1 MAMKIALFTAAFSSY
16 PIERAFEAAAK
27 YGYDGIEIGGFRP
40 HAYAPDLARG
50 GAAKIRELSSRYNL
64 PIVSDAPEN
73 TGSPYSLV
81 FADKQMNQES
91 LEYFKLTLDMA
102 KEIGSEYCM
111 FACNHPG
118 FGRYK
123 EDVKKLFIE
132 NMRVLAEHA
141 EKIGQTIILEPV
153 TPYEGTIITT
163 SDDVRWALDEV
174 NSPRFK
180 CMLDLACPLTCGE
193 PVSAYFEKMGDDI
206 RKNLNGI
213 ADAQWF
219 MTISGNSF
227 AAKSM
232 SSSYESLKD
241 TFDDIR
247 DGKLQEDNEAVIRQL
262 ENAQDQVAMA
272 GESLYIAL
280 TEMELNGQ
288 GLSRSITALD
298 RTIKEL
304 NLRYD
309 LGQISAL
316 TLEQTKAGRTS
327 ALSGQE
333 TLTMNICTYKTQLEQ
348 MIGAELTGKI
358 KLQGLPQVTG
368 QQLAAMDLDKDL
380 AAAKEAS
387 YTLFAAQRTLDD
399 ARDDF
404 KDTAEANMYSTGKYQ
419 YVAAQHQWQAA
430 QYTYNAAVQS
440 FETSFR
446 TLYLQVKDY
455 QQVLQ
460 AAKTALAMEQD
471 NFAAAQKKHDLGN
484 LSDNALADAK
494 DKVSEAQDKVDGA
507 AIDLFSA
514 YNNYRWAVD
523 HGILN

>member
-1 MAMKIALFTAAFSSY
+1 MKDRRTIAAIL
-16 PIERAFEAAAK
+16 AAALTLTMC
-27 YGYDGIEIGGFRP
+27 GVS
-40 HAYAPDLARG
+40 AV
-50 GAAKIRELSSRYNL
+50 AAEEADSSAASDSS
-64 PIVSDAPEN
+64 VAVQADQSDASATVGGTPEDSSAAD
-73 TGSPYSLV
+73 TSAADSSQADASGEDQTAQDADTEEHPEPEIITPDAVGTVS
-81 FADKQMNQES
+81 FANVSRRLRENNLSVLS
-91 LEYFKLTLDMA
+91 LE
-102 KEIGSEYCM
+102 
-111 FACNHPG
+111 
-118 FGRYK
+118 
-123 EDVKKLFIE
+123 E
-132 NMRVLAEHA
+132 NINAIKA
-141 EKIGQTIILEPV
+141 ID
-153 TPYEGTIITT
+153 Y
-163 SDDVRWALDEV
+163 D
-174 NSPRFK
+174 
-180 CMLDLACPLTCGE
+180 
-193 PVSAYFEKMGDDI
+193 KMTDDI
-206 RKNLNGI
+206 RKSLNGI

-219 MTISGNSF
+219 LTISGNSF

-288 GLSRSITALD
+288 TLSRSITALD

-333 TLTMNICTYKTQLEQ
+333 TLTMNIGTYKTQLEQ

-358 KLQGLPQVTG
+358 KLQGLPQVTA

-404 KDTAEANMYSTGKYQ
+404 KDTAEDYMYNTGKYQ
-419 YVAAQHQWQAA
+419 YVTAQHQWQAA

-460 AAKTALAMEQD
+460 ASKTALATEKD

>member
-1 MAMKIALFTAAFSSY
+1 MKDRRTIAAIL
-16 PIERAFEAAAK
+16 AAALTLTMC
-27 YGYDGIEIGGFRP
+27 GVS
-40 HAYAPDLARG
+40 AV
-50 GAAKIRELSSRYNL
+50 AAEEADSSAASDSS
-64 PIVSDAPEN
+64 VAVQADQSDASATVGGTPEDSSAAD
-73 TGSPYSLV
+73 TSAADSSQADASGEDQTAQDADTEEHPEPEIITPDAVGTVS
-81 FADKQMNQES
+81 FANVSRRLRENNLSVLS
-91 LEYFKLTLDMA
+91 LE
-102 KEIGSEYCM
+102 
-111 FACNHPG
+111 
-118 FGRYK
+118 
-123 EDVKKLFIE
+123 E
-132 NMRVLAEHA
+132 NINAIKA
-141 EKIGQTIILEPV
+141 ID
-153 TPYEGTIITT
+153 Y
-163 SDDVRWALDEV
+163 
-174 NSPRFK
+174 
-180 CMLDLACPLTCGE
+180 
-193 PVSAYFEKMGDDI
+193 EKMGDDI
-206 RKNLNGI
+206 RKSLNNI

-219 MTISGNSF
+219 LTISGNSF

-288 GLSRSITALD
+288 TLSRSITALD

-333 TLTMNICTYKTQLEQ
+333 TLTMNIGTYKTQLEQ

-358 KLQGLPQVTG
+358 KLQGLPQVTA

-404 KDTAEANMYSTGKYQ
+404 KDTAEDYMYNTGKYQ
-419 YVAAQHQWQAA
+419 YVTAQHQWQAA

-460 AAKTALAMEQD
+460 AAKTALATEKD

>member
-1 MAMKIALFTAAFSSY
+1 
-16 PIERAFEAAAK
+16 
-27 YGYDGIEIGGFRP
+27 
-40 HAYAPDLARG
+40 
-50 GAAKIRELSSRYNL
+50 
-64 PIVSDAPEN
+64 
-73 TGSPYSLV
+73 
-81 FADKQMNQES
+81 
-91 LEYFKLTLDMA
+91 
-102 KEIGSEYCM
+102 
-111 FACNHPG
+111 
-118 FGRYK
+118 
-123 EDVKKLFIE
+123 
-132 NMRVLAEHA
+132 MR
-141 EKIGQTIILEPV
+141 
-153 TPYEGTIITT
+153 
-163 SDDVRWALDEV
+163 
-174 NSPRFK
+174 
-180 CMLDLACPLTCGE
+180 
-193 PVSAYFEKMGDDI
+193 
-206 RKNLNGI
+206 
-213 ADAQWF
+213 
-219 MTISGNSF
+219 IS
-227 AAKSM
+227 
-232 SSSYESLKD
+232 
-241 TFDDIR
+241 
-247 DGKLQEDNEAVIRQL
+247 
-262 ENAQDQVAMA
+262 
-272 GESLYIAL
+272 
-280 TEMELNGQ
+280 
-288 GLSRSITALD
+288 
-298 RTIKEL
+298 
-304 NLRYD
+304 
-309 LGQISAL
+309 
-316 TLEQTKAGRTS
+316 
-327 ALSGQE
+327 
-333 TLTMNICTYKTQLEQ
+333 KTQLEQ

-404 KDTAEANMYSTGKYQ
+404 KDTAEANMYNTGKYQ

>member
-1 MAMKIALFTAAFSSY
+1 MMKDRRTIAAIL
-16 PIERAFEAAAK
+16 AAALTLTMC
-27 YGYDGIEIGGFRP
+27 GVSAVADGE
-40 HAYAPDLARG
+40 ADSSAAPDSS
-50 GAAKIRELSSRYNL
+50 AA
-64 PIVSDAPEN
+64 VQADQSDASATVGGTPEDSSAAD
-73 TGSPYSLV
+73 TSAADSSQADASGEDQTAQDADTEEHPEPEIITPDAVGTVS
-81 FADKQMNQES
+81 FANVSRRLRENNLSVLS
-91 LEYFKLTLDMA
+91 LE
-102 KEIGSEYCM
+102 
-111 FACNHPG
+111 
-118 FGRYK
+118 
-123 EDVKKLFIE
+123 E
-132 NMRVLAEHA
+132 NINAIKA
-141 EKIGQTIILEPV
+141 ID
-153 TPYEGTIITT
+153 Y
-163 SDDVRWALDEV
+163 D
-174 NSPRFK
+174 
-180 CMLDLACPLTCGE
+180 
-193 PVSAYFEKMGDDI
+193 KMTDDI
-206 RKNLNGI
+206 RKSLNGI

-219 MTISGNSF
+219 LTISGNSF

-288 GLSRSITALD
+288 TLSRSITALD

-333 TLTMNICTYKTQLEQ
+333 TLTMNIGTYKTQLEQ

-358 KLQGLPQVTG
+358 KLQGLPQVTA

-460 AAKTALAMEQD
+460 ASKTALAMEQD

>member
-1 MAMKIALFTAAFSSY
+1 MMKDRRTIAAILAAALTLTMCGVSAVAAGEAGSSAAPDSSVSAQADQADSSAAVGGTPEDASSGDTAADSSQTGKAG
-16 PIERAFEAAAK
+16 EDQAAQ
-27 YGYDGIEIGGFRP
+27 DTQDTQTEEHPEPEII
-40 HAYAPDLARG
+40 APDAVGTVSFVNVSRRL
-50 GAAKIRELSSRYNL
+50 RENNLSVL
-64 PIVSDAPEN
+64 
-73 TGSPYSLV
+73 
-81 FADKQMNQES
+81 S
-91 LEYFKLTLDMA
+91 LE
-102 KEIGSEYCM
+102 
-111 FACNHPG
+111 
-118 FGRYK
+118 
-123 EDVKKLFIE
+123 E
-132 NMRVLAEHA
+132 NINAIKA
-141 EKIGQTIILEPV
+141 ID
-153 TPYEGTIITT
+153 Y
-163 SDDVRWALDEV
+163 
-174 NSPRFK
+174 
-180 CMLDLACPLTCGE
+180 
-193 PVSAYFEKMGDDI
+193 EKMGDDI
-206 RKNLNGI
+206 RKSLNNI

-232 SSSYESLKD
+232 SSSYDSLKD
-241 TFDDIR
+241 SFDDIR

-288 GLSRSITALD
+288 TLSRSITALD

-333 TLTMNICTYKTQLEQ
+333 TLTMNIGTYKTQLEQ

-358 KLQGLPQVTG
+358 KLQGLPQVTA

-404 KDTAEANMYSTGKYQ
+404 KDTAEDYMYNTGKYQ
-419 YVAAQHQWQAA
+419 YVTAQHQWQAA

-460 AAKTALAMEQD
+460 AAKTALATEQD

>member
-1 MAMKIALFTAAFSSY
+1 MKDRRTIAAIL
-16 PIERAFEAAAK
+16 AAALTLTMC
-27 YGYDGIEIGGFRP
+27 GVSAVAAEEADSS
-40 HAYAPDLARG
+40 AAPD
-50 GAAKIRELSSRYNL
+50 SS
-64 PIVSDAPEN
+64 VAVQADQSDASATVGGTPEDSSAAD
-73 TGSPYSLV
+73 TSAADSSQADASGEDQTAQDADTEEHPEPEIITPDAVGTVS
-81 FADKQMNQES
+81 FANVSRRLRENNLSVLS
-91 LEYFKLTLDMA
+91 LE
-102 KEIGSEYCM
+102 
-111 FACNHPG
+111 
-118 FGRYK
+118 
-123 EDVKKLFIE
+123 E
-132 NMRVLAEHA
+132 NINAIKA
-141 EKIGQTIILEPV
+141 ID
-153 TPYEGTIITT
+153 Y
-163 SDDVRWALDEV
+163 D
-174 NSPRFK
+174 
-180 CMLDLACPLTCGE
+180 
-193 PVSAYFEKMGDDI
+193 KMTDDI
-206 RKNLNGI
+206 RKRLNNI

-232 SSSYESLKD
+232 SSSYDSLKD
-241 TFDDIR
+241 SFDDIR

-288 GLSRSITALD
+288 TLSRSITALD
-298 RTIKEL
+298 RTIKVL

-333 TLTMNICTYKTQLEQ
+333 TLTMNIGTYKTQLEQ

-358 KLQGLPQVTG
+358 KLQGLPQVTA

-404 KDTAEANMYSTGKYQ
+404 KDTAEDYMYNTGKYQ
-419 YVAAQHQWQAA
+419 YVTAQHQWQAA

-460 AAKTALAMEQD
+460 AAKTALATEKD

>member
-1 MAMKIALFTAAFSSY
+1 MMKDRRTIAAIL
-16 PIERAFEAAAK
+16 AAALTLTMC
-27 YGYDGIEIGGFRP
+27 GVS
-40 HAYAPDLARG
+40 AV
-50 GAAKIRELSSRYNL
+50 AAEEADSSAASDSS
-64 PIVSDAPEN
+64 VAVQADQSDASATVGGTPEDSSAAD
-73 TGSPYSLV
+73 TSAADSSQADASGEDQTAQDADTEEHPEPEIITPDAVGTVS
-81 FADKQMNQES
+81 FANVSRRLRENNLSVLS
-91 LEYFKLTLDMA
+91 LE
-102 KEIGSEYCM
+102 
-111 FACNHPG
+111 
-118 FGRYK
+118 
-123 EDVKKLFIE
+123 E
-132 NMRVLAEHA
+132 NINAIKA
-141 EKIGQTIILEPV
+141 ID
-153 TPYEGTIITT
+153 Y
-163 SDDVRWALDEV
+163 D
-174 NSPRFK
+174 
-180 CMLDLACPLTCGE
+180 
-193 PVSAYFEKMGDDI
+193 KMTDDI
-206 RKNLNGI
+206 RKSLNGI

-219 MTISGNSF
+219 LTISGNSF

-232 SSSYESLKD
+232 SSSYDSLKD

-288 GLSRSITALD
+288 TLSRSITALD

-333 TLTMNICTYKTQLEQ
+333 TLTMNIGTYKTQLEQ

-358 KLQGLPQVTG
+358 KLQGLPQVTA

-404 KDTAEANMYSTGKYQ
+404 KDTAEDYMYNTGKYQ
-419 YVAAQHQWQAA
+419 YVTAQHQWQAA

-460 AAKTALAMEQD
+460 ASKTALATEKD

>member
-1 MAMKIALFTAAFSSY
+1 MMKDRRTIAAIL
-16 PIERAFEAAAK
+16 AAALTLTMC
-27 YGYDGIEIGGFRP
+27 GVSAVAAEEADSS
-40 HAYAPDLARG
+40 AAPD
-50 GAAKIRELSSRYNL
+50 SS
-64 PIVSDAPEN
+64 VAVQADQSDASATVGGTPEDSSAAD
-73 TGSPYSLV
+73 TSAADSSQADASGEDQTAQDADTEEHPEPEIITPDAVGTVS
-81 FADKQMNQES
+81 FANVSRRLRENNLSVLS
-91 LEYFKLTLDMA
+91 LE
-102 KEIGSEYCM
+102 
-111 FACNHPG
+111 
-118 FGRYK
+118 
-123 EDVKKLFIE
+123 E
-132 NMRVLAEHA
+132 NINAIKA
-141 EKIGQTIILEPV
+141 ID
-153 TPYEGTIITT
+153 Y
-163 SDDVRWALDEV
+163 D
-174 NSPRFK
+174 
-180 CMLDLACPLTCGE
+180 
-193 PVSAYFEKMGDDI
+193 KMTDDI
-206 RKNLNGI
+206 RKSLNGI

-219 MTISGNSF
+219 LTISGNSF

-288 GLSRSITALD
+288 TLSRSITALD

-333 TLTMNICTYKTQLEQ
+333 TLTMNIGTYKTQLEQ

-404 KDTAEANMYSTGKYQ
+404 KDTAEDYMYNTGKYQ
-419 YVAAQHQWQAA
+419 YVTAQHQWQAA

-460 AAKTALAMEQD
+460 ASKTALATEKD

>member
-1 MAMKIALFTAAFSSY
+1 MKDRRTIAAIL
-16 PIERAFEAAAK
+16 AAALTLTMC
-27 YGYDGIEIGGFRP
+27 GVSAVAAEEADSS
-40 HAYAPDLARG
+40 AAPD
-50 GAAKIRELSSRYNL
+50 SS
-64 PIVSDAPEN
+64 VAVQADQSDASAAVGGTPEDSSAAD
-73 TGSPYSLV
+73 TSAADSSQADASGEDQTAQDADTEEHPEPEIITPDAVGTVS
-81 FADKQMNQES
+81 FANVSRRLRENNLSVLS
-91 LEYFKLTLDMA
+91 LE
-102 KEIGSEYCM
+102 
-111 FACNHPG
+111 
-118 FGRYK
+118 
-123 EDVKKLFIE
+123 E
-132 NMRVLAEHA
+132 NINAIKA
-141 EKIGQTIILEPV
+141 ID
-153 TPYEGTIITT
+153 Y
-163 SDDVRWALDEV
+163 D
-174 NSPRFK
+174 
-180 CMLDLACPLTCGE
+180 
-193 PVSAYFEKMGDDI
+193 KMTDDI
-206 RKNLNGI
+206 RKSLNGI

-219 MTISGNSF
+219 LTISGNSF

-288 GLSRSITALD
+288 TLSRSITALD

-333 TLTMNICTYKTQLEQ
+333 TLTMNIGTYKTQLEQ

-358 KLQGLPQVTG
+358 KLQGLPQVTA

-404 KDTAEANMYSTGKYQ
+404 KDTAEDYMYNTGKYQ
-419 YVAAQHQWQAA
+419 YVTAQHQWQAA

-460 AAKTALAMEQD
+460 ASKTALATEQD

>member
-1 MAMKIALFTAAFSSY
+1 MMKDRRTIAAILAAALTLTMCGVSAVAAEEADSSAAPDSSVAVQADQSDASAAAGGTPEDASSGDTAADSSQTGKAG
-16 PIERAFEAAAK
+16 EDQAAQ
-27 YGYDGIEIGGFRP
+27 DTQDSQTEEHPEPELIP
-40 HAYAPDLARG
+40 PDAVGTVSFANVSRRL
-50 GAAKIRELSSRYNL
+50 RENNLSVL
-64 PIVSDAPEN
+64 
-73 TGSPYSLV
+73 
-81 FADKQMNQES
+81 S
-91 LEYFKLTLDMA
+91 LE
-102 KEIGSEYCM
+102 
-111 FACNHPG
+111 
-118 FGRYK
+118 
-123 EDVKKLFIE
+123 E
-132 NMRVLAEHA
+132 NINAIKA
-141 EKIGQTIILEPV
+141 ID
-153 TPYEGTIITT
+153 Y
-163 SDDVRWALDEV
+163 
-174 NSPRFK
+174 
-180 CMLDLACPLTCGE
+180 
-193 PVSAYFEKMGDDI
+193 EKMGDDI
-206 RKNLNGI
+206 RKRLNGI
-213 ADAQWF
+213 ADYQWYLIMKDQSIAAQ
-219 MTISGNSF
+219 SL
-227 AAKSM
+227 
-232 SSSYESLKD
+232 SSSYNSLKD

-288 GLSRSITALD
+288 TLSRSITALD

-358 KLQGLPQVTG
+358 KLQGLPQVTA

-460 AAKTALAMEQD
+460 AAKTALATEQD

-494 DKVSEAQDKVDGA
+494 DKVSDAQDKVDGA

>member
-1 MAMKIALFTAAFSSY
+1 MMKDRRTIAAIL
-16 PIERAFEAAAK
+16 AAALTLTMC
-27 YGYDGIEIGGFRP
+27 GVSAVAAEEADSS
-40 HAYAPDLARG
+40 AAPD
-50 GAAKIRELSSRYNL
+50 SS
-64 PIVSDAPEN
+64 VAVQADQSDASATVGGTPEDSSAAD
-73 TGSPYSLV
+73 TSAADSSQADASGEDQTAQDADTEEHPEPEIITPDAVGTVS
-81 FADKQMNQES
+81 FANVSRRLRENNLSVLS
-91 LEYFKLTLDMA
+91 LE
-102 KEIGSEYCM
+102 
-111 FACNHPG
+111 
-118 FGRYK
+118 
-123 EDVKKLFIE
+123 E
-132 NMRVLAEHA
+132 NINAIKA
-141 EKIGQTIILEPV
+141 ID
-153 TPYEGTIITT
+153 Y
-163 SDDVRWALDEV
+163 D
-174 NSPRFK
+174 
-180 CMLDLACPLTCGE
+180 
-193 PVSAYFEKMGDDI
+193 KMTDDI
-206 RKNLNGI
+206 RKSLNGI

-219 MTISGNSF
+219 LTISGNSF

-288 GLSRSITALD
+288 TLSRSITALD

-460 AAKTALAMEQD
+460 AAKTALATEQD

>member
-1 MAMKIALFTAAFSSY
+1 MKDRRTIAAIL
-16 PIERAFEAAAK
+16 AAALTLTMC
-27 YGYDGIEIGGFRP
+27 GVSAVAAEEADSS
-40 HAYAPDLARG
+40 AAPD
-50 GAAKIRELSSRYNL
+50 SS
-64 PIVSDAPEN
+64 VAVQADQSDASATVGGTPEDSSAAD
-73 TGSPYSLV
+73 TSAADSSQADASGEDQTAQDADTEEHPEPEIITPDAVGTVS
-81 FADKQMNQES
+81 FANVSRRLRENNLSVLS
-91 LEYFKLTLDMA
+91 LE
-102 KEIGSEYCM
+102 
-111 FACNHPG
+111 
-118 FGRYK
+118 
-123 EDVKKLFIE
+123 E
-132 NMRVLAEHA
+132 NINAIKA
-141 EKIGQTIILEPV
+141 ID
-153 TPYEGTIITT
+153 Y
-163 SDDVRWALDEV
+163 D
-174 NSPRFK
+174 
-180 CMLDLACPLTCGE
+180 
-193 PVSAYFEKMGDDI
+193 KMTDDI
-206 RKNLNGI
+206 RKSLNGI

-219 MTISGNSF
+219 LTISGNSF

-288 GLSRSITALD
+288 TLSRSITALD

-333 TLTMNICTYKTQLEQ
+333 TLTMNIGTYKTQLEQ

-358 KLQGLPQVTG
+358 KLQGLPQVTA

-404 KDTAEANMYSTGKYQ
+404 KDTAEDYMYNTGKYQ
-419 YVAAQHQWQAA
+419 YVTAQHQWQAA

-460 AAKTALAMEQD
+460 AAKTALATEKD

>member
-1 MAMKIALFTAAFSSY
+1 MMKDRRTIAAIL
-16 PIERAFEAAAK
+16 AAALTLTMC
-27 YGYDGIEIGGFRP
+27 GVSAVAAGEADSS
-40 HAYAPDLARG
+40 AAPDSSVSAQADQTDSSAAVG
-50 GAAKIRELSSRYNL
+50 GTPEDASSGDTGVADGSQTDKAGEDQAAQDSQTEEHPEPEIIAPDAVGTVSFANVSRRLRENNLSVL
-64 PIVSDAPEN
+64 
-73 TGSPYSLV
+73 
-81 FADKQMNQES
+81 S
-91 LEYFKLTLDMA
+91 LE
-102 KEIGSEYCM
+102 
-111 FACNHPG
+111 
-118 FGRYK
+118 
-123 EDVKKLFIE
+123 E
-132 NMRVLAEHA
+132 NINAIKA
-141 EKIGQTIILEPV
+141 ID
-153 TPYEGTIITT
+153 Y
-163 SDDVRWALDEV
+163 D
-174 NSPRFK
+174 
-180 CMLDLACPLTCGE
+180 
-193 PVSAYFEKMGDDI
+193 KMTDDI
-206 RKNLNGI
+206 RKSLNSI

-219 MTISGNSF
+219 LTISGNSF

-288 GLSRSITALD
+288 TLSRSITALD

-333 TLTMNICTYKTQLEQ
+333 TLTMNIGTYKTQLEQ

-358 KLQGLPQVTG
+358 KLQGLPQVTA

-404 KDTAEANMYSTGKYQ
+404 KDTAEDYMYNTGKYQ
-419 YVAAQHQWQAA
+419 YVTAQHQWQAA

-460 AAKTALAMEQD
+460 ASKTALATEKD

>member
-1 MAMKIALFTAAFSSY
+1 MKDRRTIAAIL
-16 PIERAFEAAAK
+16 AAALTLTMC
-27 YGYDGIEIGGFRP
+27 GVSAVAAEEADSS
-40 HAYAPDLARG
+40 AAPDSSVSAQADEADSSAAVG
-50 GAAKIRELSSRYNL
+50 GTPEDASSGDTASDSSQAGKAGEDQTPQDTQTEEHPEPELIPPDAVGTVSFANVSRRLRENNLSVL
-64 PIVSDAPEN
+64 
-73 TGSPYSLV
+73 
-81 FADKQMNQES
+81 S
-91 LEYFKLTLDMA
+91 LE
-102 KEIGSEYCM
+102 
-111 FACNHPG
+111 
-118 FGRYK
+118 
-123 EDVKKLFIE
+123 E
-132 NMRVLAEHA
+132 NINAIKA
-141 EKIGQTIILEPV
+141 ID
-153 TPYEGTIITT
+153 Y
-163 SDDVRWALDEV
+163 D
-174 NSPRFK
+174 
-180 CMLDLACPLTCGE
+180 
-193 PVSAYFEKMGDDI
+193 KMTDDI
-206 RKNLNGI
+206 RKSLNGI

-219 MTISGNSF
+219 LTISGNSF

-288 GLSRSITALD
+288 TLSRSITALD

-333 TLTMNICTYKTQLEQ
+333 TLTMNIGTYKTQLEQ

-358 KLQGLPQVTG
+358 KLQGLPQVTA

-404 KDTAEANMYSTGKYQ
+404 KDTAEDYMYNTGKYQ
-419 YVAAQHQWQAA
+419 YVTAQHQWQAA

-460 AAKTALAMEQD
+460 AAKTALATEQD

>member
-1 MAMKIALFTAAFSSY
+1 MKNRRTIAAIL
-16 PIERAFEAAAK
+16 AAALTLTMC
-27 YGYDGIEIGGFRP
+27 GVS
-40 HAYAPDLARG
+40 AV
-50 GAAKIRELSSRYNL
+50 AAEEADSSAASDSS
-64 PIVSDAPEN
+64 VAVQADQSDASATVGGTPEDSSAAD
-73 TGSPYSLV
+73 TSAADSSQADASGEDQTAQDADTEEHPEPEIITPDAVGTVS
-81 FADKQMNQES
+81 FANVSRRLRENNLSVLS
-91 LEYFKLTLDMA
+91 LE
-102 KEIGSEYCM
+102 
-111 FACNHPG
+111 
-118 FGRYK
+118 
-123 EDVKKLFIE
+123 E
-132 NMRVLAEHA
+132 NINAIKA
-141 EKIGQTIILEPV
+141 ID
-153 TPYEGTIITT
+153 Y
-163 SDDVRWALDEV
+163 D
-174 NSPRFK
+174 
-180 CMLDLACPLTCGE
+180 
-193 PVSAYFEKMGDDI
+193 KMTDDI
-206 RKNLNGI
+206 RKSLNGI

-219 MTISGNSF
+219 LTISGNSF

-288 GLSRSITALD
+288 TLSRSITALD

-333 TLTMNICTYKTQLEQ
+333 TLTMNIGTYKTQLEQ

-358 KLQGLPQVTG
+358 KLQGLPQVTA

-404 KDTAEANMYSTGKYQ
+404 KDTAEDYMYNTGKYQ
-419 YVAAQHQWQAA
+419 YVTAQHQWQAA

-460 AAKTALAMEQD
+460 ASKTALATEQD

>member
-1 MAMKIALFTAAFSSY
+1 MKDRRTIAAIL
-16 PIERAFEAAAK
+16 AAALTLTMC
-27 YGYDGIEIGGFRP
+27 GVSAVAAEEADSS
-40 HAYAPDLARG
+40 AAPD
-50 GAAKIRELSSRYNL
+50 SS
-64 PIVSDAPEN
+64 VAVQADQSDASATVGGTPEDSSAAD
-73 TGSPYSLV
+73 TSAADSSQADASGEDQTAQDADTEEHPEPEIITPDAVGTVS
-81 FADKQMNQES
+81 FANVSRRLRENNLSVLS
-91 LEYFKLTLDMA
+91 LE
-102 KEIGSEYCM
+102 
-111 FACNHPG
+111 
-118 FGRYK
+118 
-123 EDVKKLFIE
+123 E
-132 NMRVLAEHA
+132 NINAIKA
-141 EKIGQTIILEPV
+141 ID
-153 TPYEGTIITT
+153 Y
-163 SDDVRWALDEV
+163 D
-174 NSPRFK
+174 
-180 CMLDLACPLTCGE
+180 
-193 PVSAYFEKMGDDI
+193 KMTDDI
-206 RKNLNGI
+206 RKSLNGI

-219 MTISGNSF
+219 LTISGNSF

-288 GLSRSITALD
+288 TLSRSITALD

-333 TLTMNICTYKTQLEQ
+333 TLTMNIGTYKTQLEQ

-358 KLQGLPQVTG
+358 KLQGLPQVTA

-404 KDTAEANMYSTGKYQ
+404 KDTAEDYMYNTGKYQ
-419 YVAAQHQWQAA
+419 YVTAQHQWQAA

-460 AAKTALAMEQD
+460 ASKTALATEQD

>member
-1 MAMKIALFTAAFSSY
+1 MMKDRRTIAAIL
-16 PIERAFEAAAK
+16 AAALTLTLC
-27 YGYDGIEIGGFRP
+27 GVSAVAAEEADSS
-40 HAYAPDLARG
+40 AAPD
-50 GAAKIRELSSRYNL
+50 SS
-64 PIVSDAPEN
+64 VAVQADQSDASATVGGTPEDSSAAD
-73 TGSPYSLV
+73 TSAADSSQADASGEDQTAQDADTEEHPEPEIITPDAVGTVS
-81 FADKQMNQES
+81 FANVSRRLRENNLSVLS
-91 LEYFKLTLDMA
+91 LE
-102 KEIGSEYCM
+102 
-111 FACNHPG
+111 
-118 FGRYK
+118 
-123 EDVKKLFIE
+123 E
-132 NMRVLAEHA
+132 NINAIKA
-141 EKIGQTIILEPV
+141 ID
-153 TPYEGTIITT
+153 Y
-163 SDDVRWALDEV
+163 D
-174 NSPRFK
+174 
-180 CMLDLACPLTCGE
+180 
-193 PVSAYFEKMGDDI
+193 KMTDDI
-206 RKNLNGI
+206 RKSLNGI

-219 MTISGNSF
+219 LTISGNSF

-288 GLSRSITALD
+288 TLSRSITALD

-333 TLTMNICTYKTQLEQ
+333 TLTMNIGTYKTQLEQ

-358 KLQGLPQVTG
+358 KLQGLPQVTA

-404 KDTAEANMYSTGKYQ
+404 KDTAEDYMYNTGKYQ
-419 YVAAQHQWQAA
+419 YVTAQHQWQAA

-460 AAKTALAMEQD
+460 AAKTALATEQD

>member
-1 MAMKIALFTAAFSSY
+1 MKDRRTIAAIL
-16 PIERAFEAAAK
+16 AAALTLTMC
-27 YGYDGIEIGGFRP
+27 GVSAVAAEEADSS
-40 HAYAPDLARG
+40 AAPD
-50 GAAKIRELSSRYNL
+50 SS
-64 PIVSDAPEN
+64 VAVQADQSDASATVGGTPEDSSAAD
-73 TGSPYSLV
+73 TSAADSSQADASGEDQTAQDADTEEHPEPEIITPDAVGTVS
-81 FADKQMNQES
+81 FANVSRRLRENNLSVLS
-91 LEYFKLTLDMA
+91 LE
-102 KEIGSEYCM
+102 
-111 FACNHPG
+111 
-118 FGRYK
+118 
-123 EDVKKLFIE
+123 E
-132 NMRVLAEHA
+132 NINAIKA
-141 EKIGQTIILEPV
+141 ID
-153 TPYEGTIITT
+153 Y
-163 SDDVRWALDEV
+163 D
-174 NSPRFK
+174 
-180 CMLDLACPLTCGE
+180 
-193 PVSAYFEKMGDDI
+193 KMTDDI
-206 RKNLNGI
+206 RKSLNGI

-219 MTISGNSF
+219 LTISGNSF

-272 GESLYIAL
+272 GESLYIVL

-288 GLSRSITALD
+288 TLSRSITALD

-358 KLQGLPQVTG
+358 KLQGLPQVTA

-404 KDTAEANMYSTGKYQ
+404 KDTAEDYMYNTGKYQ
-419 YVAAQHQWQAA
+419 YVTAQHQWQAA

-460 AAKTALAMEQD
+460 ASKTALATEQD

>member
-1 MAMKIALFTAAFSSY
+1 MKDRRTIAAIL
-16 PIERAFEAAAK
+16 AAALTLTMC
-27 YGYDGIEIGGFRP
+27 GVSAVAAEEADSS
-40 HAYAPDLARG
+40 AAPD
-50 GAAKIRELSSRYNL
+50 SS
-64 PIVSDAPEN
+64 VAVQADQSDASATVGGTPEDSSAAD
-73 TGSPYSLV
+73 TSAADSSQADASGEDQTAQDADTEEHPEPEIITPDAVGTVS
-81 FADKQMNQES
+81 FANVSRRLRENNLSVLS
-91 LEYFKLTLDMA
+91 LE
-102 KEIGSEYCM
+102 
-111 FACNHPG
+111 
-118 FGRYK
+118 
-123 EDVKKLFIE
+123 E
-132 NMRVLAEHA
+132 NINAIKA
-141 EKIGQTIILEPV
+141 ID
-153 TPYEGTIITT
+153 Y
-163 SDDVRWALDEV
+163 D
-174 NSPRFK
+174 
-180 CMLDLACPLTCGE
+180 
-193 PVSAYFEKMGDDI
+193 KMTDDI
-206 RKNLNGI
+206 RKSLNGI

-219 MTISGNSF
+219 LTISGNSF

-232 SSSYESLKD
+232 SSSYDSLKD

-288 GLSRSITALD
+288 TLSRSITALD

-333 TLTMNICTYKTQLEQ
+333 TLTMNIGTYKTQLEQ

-358 KLQGLPQVTG
+358 KLQGLPQVTA

-404 KDTAEANMYSTGKYQ
+404 KDTAEDYMYNTGKYQ
-419 YVAAQHQWQAA
+419 YVTAQHQWQAA

-460 AAKTALAMEQD
+460 AAKTALATEKD

>member
-1 MAMKIALFTAAFSSY
+1 MKDRRTIAAIL
-16 PIERAFEAAAK
+16 AAALTLTMC
-27 YGYDGIEIGGFRP
+27 GVSAVADGE
-40 HAYAPDLARG
+40 ADSSAAPDSSVSAQADQADSSAAVG
-50 GAAKIRELSSRYNL
+50 GTPEDASSGDTGAADSSQTGKAGEDQAAQDTQDSQTEERPEPELIPPDAVGTVSFANVSRRLRENNLSVL
-64 PIVSDAPEN
+64 
-73 TGSPYSLV
+73 
-81 FADKQMNQES
+81 S
-91 LEYFKLTLDMA
+91 LE
-102 KEIGSEYCM
+102 
-111 FACNHPG
+111 
-118 FGRYK
+118 
-123 EDVKKLFIE
+123 E
-132 NMRVLAEHA
+132 NINAIKA
-141 EKIGQTIILEPV
+141 ID
-153 TPYEGTIITT
+153 Y
-163 SDDVRWALDEV
+163 
-174 NSPRFK
+174 
-180 CMLDLACPLTCGE
+180 
-193 PVSAYFEKMGDDI
+193 EKMGDDI
-206 RKNLNGI
+206 RKNLNRI

-288 GLSRSITALD
+288 TLSRSITALD

-333 TLTMNICTYKTQLEQ
+333 TLTMNIGTYKTQLEQ

-358 KLQGLPQVTG
+358 KLQGLPQVTA

-460 AAKTALAMEQD
+460 AAKTALATEQD

>member
-1 MAMKIALFTAAFSSY
+1 MKDRRTIAAIL
-16 PIERAFEAAAK
+16 AAALTLTMC
-27 YGYDGIEIGGFRP
+27 GVSAVAAEEADSS
-40 HAYAPDLARG
+40 AAPD
-50 GAAKIRELSSRYNL
+50 SS
-64 PIVSDAPEN
+64 VAVQADQSDASATVGGTPEDSSAAD
-73 TGSPYSLV
+73 TSAADSSQADASGEDQTAQDADTEEHPEPEIITPDAVGTVS
-81 FADKQMNQES
+81 FANVSRRLRENNLSVLS
-91 LEYFKLTLDMA
+91 LE
-102 KEIGSEYCM
+102 
-111 FACNHPG
+111 
-118 FGRYK
+118 
-123 EDVKKLFIE
+123 E
-132 NMRVLAEHA
+132 NINAIKA
-141 EKIGQTIILEPV
+141 ID
-153 TPYEGTIITT
+153 Y
-163 SDDVRWALDEV
+163 
-174 NSPRFK
+174 
-180 CMLDLACPLTCGE
+180 
-193 PVSAYFEKMGDDI
+193 EKMGDDI
-206 RKNLNGI
+206 RKSLNGI

-219 MTISGNSF
+219 LTISGNSF

-288 GLSRSITALD
+288 TLSRSITALD

-333 TLTMNICTYKTQLEQ
+333 TLTMNIGTYKTQLEQ

-358 KLQGLPQVTG
+358 KLQGLPQVTA

-404 KDTAEANMYSTGKYQ
+404 KDTAEDYMYNTGKYQ
-419 YVAAQHQWQAA
+419 YVTAQHQWQAA

-460 AAKTALAMEQD
+460 AAKTALATEKD

>member
-1 MAMKIALFTAAFSSY
+1 MKDRRTIAAILAAALTLTMCGVSAVAAEEADSSAAPDSSVAVQADQADSSAAVGGTPEDASSGDTAADSSQAGKTG
-16 PIERAFEAAAK
+16 EDQAAQ
-27 YGYDGIEIGGFRP
+27 DTQDSQTEEHPEPELIP
-40 HAYAPDLARG
+40 PDAVGTVSFANVSRRL
-50 GAAKIRELSSRYNL
+50 RENNLSVL
-64 PIVSDAPEN
+64 
-73 TGSPYSLV
+73 
-81 FADKQMNQES
+81 S
-91 LEYFKLTLDMA
+91 LE
-102 KEIGSEYCM
+102 
-111 FACNHPG
+111 
-118 FGRYK
+118 
-123 EDVKKLFIE
+123 E
-132 NMRVLAEHA
+132 NINAIKA
-141 EKIGQTIILEPV
+141 ID
-153 TPYEGTIITT
+153 Y
-163 SDDVRWALDEV
+163 
-174 NSPRFK
+174 
-180 CMLDLACPLTCGE
+180 
-193 PVSAYFEKMGDDI
+193 EKMGDDI
-206 RKNLNGI
+206 RKSLNSI

-272 GESLYIAL
+272 GESLYIVL

-288 GLSRSITALD
+288 TLSRSITARD

-333 TLTMNICTYKTQLEQ
+333 TLTMNIGTYKTQLEQ

-358 KLQGLPQVTG
+358 KLQGLPQVTA
-368 QQLAAMDLDKDL
+368 QQLTAMDLDKDL

-460 AAKTALAMEQD
+460 AAKTALATEQD
-471 NFAAAQKKHDLGN
+471 NFTAAQKKHDLGN

>member
-1 MAMKIALFTAAFSSY
+1 MMKDRRTIAAIL
-16 PIERAFEAAAK
+16 AAALTLTMC
-27 YGYDGIEIGGFRP
+27 GVS
-40 HAYAPDLARG
+40 AV
-50 GAAKIRELSSRYNL
+50 AAEEADSSAASDSS
-64 PIVSDAPEN
+64 VAVQADQSDASATVGGTPEDSSAAD
-73 TGSPYSLV
+73 TSAADSSQADASGEDQTAQDADTEEHPEPEIITPDAVGTVS
-81 FADKQMNQES
+81 FANVSRRLRENNLSVLS
-91 LEYFKLTLDMA
+91 LE
-102 KEIGSEYCM
+102 
-111 FACNHPG
+111 
-118 FGRYK
+118 
-123 EDVKKLFIE
+123 E
-132 NMRVLAEHA
+132 NINAIKA
-141 EKIGQTIILEPV
+141 ID
-153 TPYEGTIITT
+153 Y
-163 SDDVRWALDEV
+163 D
-174 NSPRFK
+174 
-180 CMLDLACPLTCGE
+180 
-193 PVSAYFEKMGDDI
+193 KMTDDI
-206 RKNLNGI
+206 RKSLNGI

-219 MTISGNSF
+219 LTISGNSF

-232 SSSYESLKD
+232 SSSYDSLKD

-288 GLSRSITALD
+288 TLSRSITALD

-460 AAKTALAMEQD
+460 AAKTALATEQD

>member
-1 MAMKIALFTAAFSSY
+1 MKDRRTIAAIL
-16 PIERAFEAAAK
+16 AAALTLTMC
-27 YGYDGIEIGGFRP
+27 GVSAVAAGEAGSS
-40 HAYAPDLARG
+40 AAPD
-50 GAAKIRELSSRYNL
+50 SS
-64 PIVSDAPEN
+64 VSAQADQSDASATVGGTPEDSSAAD
-73 TGSPYSLV
+73 TSAADSSQADASGEDQTAQDADTEEHPEPEIITPDAVGTVS
-81 FADKQMNQES
+81 FANVSRRLRENNLSVLS
-91 LEYFKLTLDMA
+91 LE
-102 KEIGSEYCM
+102 
-111 FACNHPG
+111 
-118 FGRYK
+118 
-123 EDVKKLFIE
+123 E
-132 NMRVLAEHA
+132 NINAIKAIDYDKM
-141 EKIGQTIILEPV
+141 T
-153 TPYEGTIITT
+153 
-163 SDDVRWALDEV
+163 DDVRKSL
-174 NSPRFK
+174 NS
-180 CMLDLACPLTCGE
+180 
-193 PVSAYFEKMGDDI
+193 
-206 RKNLNGI
+206 I

-288 GLSRSITALD
+288 TLSRSITALD

-333 TLTMNICTYKTQLEQ
+333 TLTMNIGTYKTQLEQ

-358 KLQGLPQVTG
+358 KLQGPPQGTAP
-368 QQLAAMDLDKDL
+368 QLAAMDLDKDL

-460 AAKTALAMEQD
+460 ASKTALATEKD

>member
-1 MAMKIALFTAAFSSY
+1 MKDRRTIAAILAAALTLTMCGVSAVADGEADSSAAPDSSVSAQADQADSSAAVGGTPEDASSGDTAADSSQTGKAG
-16 PIERAFEAAAK
+16 EDQAAQ
-27 YGYDGIEIGGFRP
+27 DTQDSQTEEHPEPELIP
-40 HAYAPDLARG
+40 PDAVGTVSFANVSRRL
-50 GAAKIRELSSRYNL
+50 RENNLSVL
-64 PIVSDAPEN
+64 
-73 TGSPYSLV
+73 
-81 FADKQMNQES
+81 S
-91 LEYFKLTLDMA
+91 LE
-102 KEIGSEYCM
+102 
-111 FACNHPG
+111 
-118 FGRYK
+118 
-123 EDVKKLFIE
+123 E
-132 NMRVLAEHA
+132 NINAIKA
-141 EKIGQTIILEPV
+141 ID
-153 TPYEGTIITT
+153 Y
-163 SDDVRWALDEV
+163 
-174 NSPRFK
+174 
-180 CMLDLACPLTCGE
+180 
-193 PVSAYFEKMGDDI
+193 EKMGDDI

-213 ADAQWF
+213 AERQWYLI
-219 MTISGNSF
+219 TNDQSI
-227 AAKSM
+227 AAHSL
-232 SSSYESLKD
+232 SSSYNSMKD

-333 TLTMNICTYKTQLEQ
+333 TLTMNIGTYKTQLEQ
-348 MIGAELTGKI
+348 IIGAELTGKI
-358 KLQGLPQVTG
+358 KLQGLPQVTA

-460 AAKTALAMEQD
+460 AAKTALATEQD

>member
-1 MAMKIALFTAAFSSY
+1 MKDRRTIAAIL
-16 PIERAFEAAAK
+16 AAALTLTMC
-27 YGYDGIEIGGFRP
+27 GVSAVAAEEADSS
-40 HAYAPDLARG
+40 AAPD
-50 GAAKIRELSSRYNL
+50 SS
-64 PIVSDAPEN
+64 VAVQADQSDASATVGGTPEDSSAAD
-73 TGSPYSLV
+73 TSAADSSQADASGEDQTAQDADTEEHPEPEIITPDAVGTVS
-81 FADKQMNQES
+81 FANVSRRLRENNLSVLS
-91 LEYFKLTLDMA
+91 LE
-102 KEIGSEYCM
+102 
-111 FACNHPG
+111 
-118 FGRYK
+118 
-123 EDVKKLFIE
+123 E
-132 NMRVLAEHA
+132 NINAIKA
-141 EKIGQTIILEPV
+141 ID
-153 TPYEGTIITT
+153 Y
-163 SDDVRWALDEV
+163 D
-174 NSPRFK
+174 
-180 CMLDLACPLTCGE
+180 
-193 PVSAYFEKMGDDI
+193 KMTDDI
-206 RKNLNGI
+206 RKSLNSI

-219 MTISGNSF
+219 LTISGNSF

-232 SSSYESLKD
+232 SSSYDSLKD

-460 AAKTALAMEQD
+460 AAKTALATEQD

>member
-1 MAMKIALFTAAFSSY
+1 MMKDRRTIAAIL
-16 PIERAFEAAAK
+16 AAALTLTMC
-27 YGYDGIEIGGFRP
+27 GVSAVAAEEADSS
-40 HAYAPDLARG
+40 AAPD
-50 GAAKIRELSSRYNL
+50 SS
-64 PIVSDAPEN
+64 VAVQADQSDASATVGGTPEDSSAAD
-73 TGSPYSLV
+73 TSAADSSQADASGEDQTAQDADTEEHPEPEIITPDAVGTVS
-81 FADKQMNQES
+81 FANVSRRLRENNLSVLS
-91 LEYFKLTLDMA
+91 LE
-102 KEIGSEYCM
+102 
-111 FACNHPG
+111 
-118 FGRYK
+118 
-123 EDVKKLFIE
+123 E
-132 NMRVLAEHA
+132 NINAIKA
-141 EKIGQTIILEPV
+141 ID
-153 TPYEGTIITT
+153 Y
-163 SDDVRWALDEV
+163 D
-174 NSPRFK
+174 
-180 CMLDLACPLTCGE
+180 
-193 PVSAYFEKMGDDI
+193 KMTDDI
-206 RKNLNGI
+206 RKSLNGI

-232 SSSYESLKD
+232 SSSYDSLKD

-288 GLSRSITALD
+288 TLSRSITALD

-333 TLTMNICTYKTQLEQ
+333 TLTMNIGTYKTQLEQ

-358 KLQGLPQVTG
+358 KLQGLPQVTA

-404 KDTAEANMYSTGKYQ
+404 KDTAEDYMYNTGKYQ
-419 YVAAQHQWQAA
+419 YVTAQHQWQAA

-460 AAKTALAMEQD
+460 AAKTALATEKD

>member
-1 MAMKIALFTAAFSSY
+1 MKDRRTIAAILAAALTLTMCGVSAVAAGEANSSAAPDSSVSAQADQTDSSAAVGGTPEDASSGDTAADGSQTDKAG
-16 PIERAFEAAAK
+16 EDQAAQ
-27 YGYDGIEIGGFRP
+27 DTQDTQTEEHPEPELIP
-40 HAYAPDLARG
+40 PDAVGTVSFANVSRRL
-50 GAAKIRELSSRYNL
+50 RENNLSVL
-64 PIVSDAPEN
+64 
-73 TGSPYSLV
+73 
-81 FADKQMNQES
+81 S
-91 LEYFKLTLDMA
+91 LE
-102 KEIGSEYCM
+102 
-111 FACNHPG
+111 
-118 FGRYK
+118 
-123 EDVKKLFIE
+123 E
-132 NMRVLAEHA
+132 NINAIKA
-141 EKIGQTIILEPV
+141 ID
-153 TPYEGTIITT
+153 Y
-163 SDDVRWALDEV
+163 
-174 NSPRFK
+174 
-180 CMLDLACPLTCGE
+180 
-193 PVSAYFEKMGDDI
+193 EKMGDDI
-206 RKNLNGI
+206 RKRLNGI
-213 ADAQWF
+213 AELQWYWITKDQSIAAQ
-219 MTISGNSF
+219 SL
-227 AAKSM
+227 
-232 SSSYESLKD
+232 SSSYNSLKES
-241 TFDDIR
+241 FDDIR

-288 GLSRSITALD
+288 TLSRSITALD

-460 AAKTALAMEQD
+460 AAKTALATEQD

-484 LSDNALADAK
+484 LSDNALADAQ

>member
-1 MAMKIALFTAAFSSY
+1 MKDRRTIAAIL
-16 PIERAFEAAAK
+16 AAALTLTMC
-27 YGYDGIEIGGFRP
+27 GVSAVAAEEADSS
-40 HAYAPDLARG
+40 AAPD
-50 GAAKIRELSSRYNL
+50 SS
-64 PIVSDAPEN
+64 VAVQADQSDASATVGGTPEDSSAAD
-73 TGSPYSLV
+73 TSAADSSQADASGEDQTAQDADTEEHPEPEIITPDAVGTVS
-81 FADKQMNQES
+81 FANVSRRLRENNLSVLS
-91 LEYFKLTLDMA
+91 LE
-102 KEIGSEYCM
+102 
-111 FACNHPG
+111 
-118 FGRYK
+118 
-123 EDVKKLFIE
+123 E
-132 NMRVLAEHA
+132 NINAIKA
-141 EKIGQTIILEPV
+141 ID
-153 TPYEGTIITT
+153 Y
-163 SDDVRWALDEV
+163 
-174 NSPRFK
+174 
-180 CMLDLACPLTCGE
+180 
-193 PVSAYFEKMGDDI
+193 EKMGDDI
-206 RKNLNGI
+206 RKSLNNI

-232 SSSYESLKD
+232 SSSYDSLKD
-241 TFDDIR
+241 SFDDIR

-288 GLSRSITALD
+288 TLSRSITALD

-333 TLTMNICTYKTQLEQ
+333 TLTMNIGTYKTQLEQ

-358 KLQGLPQVTG
+358 KLQGLPQVTA

-404 KDTAEANMYSTGKYQ
+404 KDTAEDYMYNTGKYQ
-419 YVAAQHQWQAA
+419 YVTAQHQWQAA

-460 AAKTALAMEQD
+460 AAKTALATEQD

>member
-1 MAMKIALFTAAFSSY
+1 MMKDRRTIAAIL
-16 PIERAFEAAAK
+16 AAALTLTMC
-27 YGYDGIEIGGFRP
+27 GVSAVAAEEADSS
-40 HAYAPDLARG
+40 AAPD
-50 GAAKIRELSSRYNL
+50 SS
-64 PIVSDAPEN
+64 VAVQADQSDASATVGGTPEDSSAAD
-73 TGSPYSLV
+73 TSAADSSQADASGEDQTPQDTQTEEHPEPEIIAPDAVGTVS
-81 FADKQMNQES
+81 FANVSRRLRENNLSVLS
-91 LEYFKLTLDMA
+91 LE
-102 KEIGSEYCM
+102 
-111 FACNHPG
+111 
-118 FGRYK
+118 
-123 EDVKKLFIE
+123 E
-132 NMRVLAEHA
+132 NINAIKA
-141 EKIGQTIILEPV
+141 ID
-153 TPYEGTIITT
+153 Y
-163 SDDVRWALDEV
+163 
-174 NSPRFK
+174 
-180 CMLDLACPLTCGE
+180 
-193 PVSAYFEKMGDDI
+193 EKMGDDI
-206 RKNLNGI
+206 RKKLNGI
-213 ADAQWF
+213 ADYQWYLIMKDQSIAAQ
-219 MTISGNSF
+219 SL
-227 AAKSM
+227 
-232 SSSYESLKD
+232 SSSYNSLKD
-241 TFDDIR
+241 SFDDIR

-288 GLSRSITALD
+288 ALSRSIAALD

-333 TLTMNICTYKTQLEQ
+333 TLTMNIGTYKTQLEQ

-358 KLQGLPQVTG
+358 KLQGLPQVTA

-404 KDTAEANMYSTGKYQ
+404 KDTAEDYMYNTGKYQ
-419 YVAAQHQWQAA
+419 YVTAQHQWQAA

-460 AAKTALAMEQD
+460 AAKTALATEQD

>member
-1 MAMKIALFTAAFSSY
+1 MKDRRTIAAIL
-16 PIERAFEAAAK
+16 AAALTLTMC
-27 YGYDGIEIGGFRP
+27 GVSAVADGE
-40 HAYAPDLARG
+40 ADSSAAPDSSVSAQADQADASATVG
-50 GAAKIRELSSRYNL
+50 GTPEDSSAADTSAADSSQADASGEDQTAQDADTEEHPEPEIITPDAVGTVSFANVSRRLRENNLSVL
-64 PIVSDAPEN
+64 
-73 TGSPYSLV
+73 
-81 FADKQMNQES
+81 S
-91 LEYFKLTLDMA
+91 LE
-102 KEIGSEYCM
+102 
-111 FACNHPG
+111 
-118 FGRYK
+118 
-123 EDVKKLFIE
+123 E
-132 NMRVLAEHA
+132 NINAIKA
-141 EKIGQTIILEPV
+141 ID
-153 TPYEGTIITT
+153 Y
-163 SDDVRWALDEV
+163 D
-174 NSPRFK
+174 
-180 CMLDLACPLTCGE
+180 
-193 PVSAYFEKMGDDI
+193 KMTDDI
-206 RKNLNGI
+206 RKSLNGI

-219 MTISGNSF
+219 LTISGNSF

-232 SSSYESLKD
+232 SSSYDSLKD

-288 GLSRSITALD
+288 TLSRSITALD

-333 TLTMNICTYKTQLEQ
+333 TLTMNIGTYKTQLEQ

-358 KLQGLPQVTG
+358 KLQGLPQVTA

-404 KDTAEANMYSTGKYQ
+404 KDTAEDYMYNTGKYQ
-419 YVAAQHQWQAA
+419 YVTAQHQWQAA

-460 AAKTALAMEQD
+460 AAKTALATEKD

>member
-1 MAMKIALFTAAFSSY
+1 MMKDRRTIAAIL
-16 PIERAFEAAAK
+16 AAALTLTMC
-27 YGYDGIEIGGFRP
+27 GVSAVAAEEADSS
-40 HAYAPDLARG
+40 AAPD
-50 GAAKIRELSSRYNL
+50 SS
-64 PIVSDAPEN
+64 VAVQADQSDASATVGGTPEDSSAAD
-73 TGSPYSLV
+73 TSAADSSQADASGEDQTAQDADTEEHPEPEIITPDAVGTVS
-81 FADKQMNQES
+81 FANVSRRLRENNLSVLS
-91 LEYFKLTLDMA
+91 LE
-102 KEIGSEYCM
+102 
-111 FACNHPG
+111 
-118 FGRYK
+118 
-123 EDVKKLFIE
+123 E
-132 NMRVLAEHA
+132 NINAIKA
-141 EKIGQTIILEPV
+141 ID
-153 TPYEGTIITT
+153 Y
-163 SDDVRWALDEV
+163 D
-174 NSPRFK
+174 
-180 CMLDLACPLTCGE
+180 
-193 PVSAYFEKMGDDI
+193 KMTDDI
-206 RKNLNGI
+206 RKSLNGI

-219 MTISGNSF
+219 LTISGNSF

-288 GLSRSITALD
+288 TLSRSITALD

-333 TLTMNICTYKTQLEQ
+333 TLTMNIGTYKTQLEQ

-358 KLQGLPQVTG
+358 KLQGLPQVTA

-460 AAKTALAMEQD
+460 AAKTALATEQD

>member
-1 MAMKIALFTAAFSSY
+1 MKDRRTIAAIL
-16 PIERAFEAAAK
+16 AAALTLTMC
-27 YGYDGIEIGGFRP
+27 GVSAVAAEEADSS
-40 HAYAPDLARG
+40 AAPD
-50 GAAKIRELSSRYNL
+50 SS
-64 PIVSDAPEN
+64 VAVQADQSDASATVGGTPEDSSAAD
-73 TGSPYSLV
+73 TSAADSSQADASGEDQTAQDADTEEHPEPEIITPDAVGTVS
-81 FADKQMNQES
+81 FANVSRRLRENNLSVLS
-91 LEYFKLTLDMA
+91 LE
-102 KEIGSEYCM
+102 
-111 FACNHPG
+111 
-118 FGRYK
+118 
-123 EDVKKLFIE
+123 E
-132 NMRVLAEHA
+132 NINAIKA
-141 EKIGQTIILEPV
+141 ID
-153 TPYEGTIITT
+153 Y
-163 SDDVRWALDEV
+163 D
-174 NSPRFK
+174 
-180 CMLDLACPLTCGE
+180 
-193 PVSAYFEKMGDDI
+193 KMTDDI
-206 RKNLNGI
+206 RKSLNGI

-219 MTISGNSF
+219 LTISCNSF

-288 GLSRSITALD
+288 TLSRSITALD

-304 NLRYD
+304 NRRYD

-333 TLTMNICTYKTQLEQ
+333 TLTMNIGTYKTQLEQ

-358 KLQGLPQVTG
+358 KLQGLPQVTA

-404 KDTAEANMYSTGKYQ
+404 KDTAEDYMYNTGKYQ
-419 YVAAQHQWQAA
+419 YVTAQHQWQAA

-460 AAKTALAMEQD
+460 AAKTALATEQD

>member
-1 MAMKIALFTAAFSSY
+1 MMKDRRTIAAIL
-16 PIERAFEAAAK
+16 AAALTLTMC
-27 YGYDGIEIGGFRP
+27 GVSAVADGE
-40 HAYAPDLARG
+40 ADSSAAPDSS
-50 GAAKIRELSSRYNL
+50 AA
-64 PIVSDAPEN
+64 VQADQSDASATVGGTPEDSSAAD
-73 TGSPYSLV
+73 TSAADSSQADASGEDQTAQDADTEEHPEPEIITPDAVGTVS
-81 FADKQMNQES
+81 FANVSRRLRENNLSVLS
-91 LEYFKLTLDMA
+91 LE
-102 KEIGSEYCM
+102 
-111 FACNHPG
+111 
-118 FGRYK
+118 
-123 EDVKKLFIE
+123 E
-132 NMRVLAEHA
+132 NINAIKA
-141 EKIGQTIILEPV
+141 ID
-153 TPYEGTIITT
+153 Y
-163 SDDVRWALDEV
+163 D
-174 NSPRFK
+174 
-180 CMLDLACPLTCGE
+180 
-193 PVSAYFEKMGDDI
+193 KMTDDI
-206 RKNLNGI
+206 RKSLNGI

-219 MTISGNSF
+219 LTISGNSF

-288 GLSRSITALD
+288 TLSRSITALD

-333 TLTMNICTYKTQLEQ
+333 TLTMNIGTYKTQLEQ

-358 KLQGLPQVTG
+358 KLQGLPQVTA

-404 KDTAEANMYSTGKYQ
+404 KDTAEDYMYNTGKYQ
-419 YVAAQHQWQAA
+419 YVTAQHQWQAA

-460 AAKTALAMEQD
+460 AAKTALATEQD

>member
-1 MAMKIALFTAAFSSY
+1 MKDRRTIAAIL
-16 PIERAFEAAAK
+16 AAALTLTMC
-27 YGYDGIEIGGFRP
+27 GVSAVAAEEADSS
-40 HAYAPDLARG
+40 AAPD
-50 GAAKIRELSSRYNL
+50 SS
-64 PIVSDAPEN
+64 VAVQADQSDASATVGGTPEDSSAAD
-73 TGSPYSLV
+73 TSAADSSQADASGEDQTAQDADTEEHPEPEIITPDAVGTVS
-81 FADKQMNQES
+81 FANVSRRLRENNLSVLS
-91 LEYFKLTLDMA
+91 LE
-102 KEIGSEYCM
+102 
-111 FACNHPG
+111 
-118 FGRYK
+118 
-123 EDVKKLFIE
+123 E
-132 NMRVLAEHA
+132 NINAIKA
-141 EKIGQTIILEPV
+141 ID
-153 TPYEGTIITT
+153 Y
-163 SDDVRWALDEV
+163 D
-174 NSPRFK
+174 
-180 CMLDLACPLTCGE
+180 
-193 PVSAYFEKMGDDI
+193 KMTDDI
-206 RKNLNGI
+206 RKSLNNI

-232 SSSYESLKD
+232 SSSYDSLKD
-241 TFDDIR
+241 SFDDIR

-288 GLSRSITALD
+288 TLSRSITALD

-333 TLTMNICTYKTQLEQ
+333 TLTMNIGTYKTQLEQ

-358 KLQGLPQVTG
+358 KLQGLPQVTA
-368 QQLAAMDLDKDL
+368 QQLAAMDLEKDL

-460 AAKTALAMEQD
+460 ASKTALATEKD

>member
-1 MAMKIALFTAAFSSY
+1 MKDRRTIAAIL
-16 PIERAFEAAAK
+16 AAALTLTMC
-27 YGYDGIEIGGFRP
+27 GVSAVAAEEADSS
-40 HAYAPDLARG
+40 AAPD
-50 GAAKIRELSSRYNL
+50 SS
-64 PIVSDAPEN
+64 VAVQADQSDASATVGGTPEDSSAAD
-73 TGSPYSLV
+73 TSAADSSQADASGEDQTAQDADTEEHPEPEIITPDAVGTVS
-81 FADKQMNQES
+81 FANVSRRLRENNLSVLS
-91 LEYFKLTLDMA
+91 LE
-102 KEIGSEYCM
+102 
-111 FACNHPG
+111 
-118 FGRYK
+118 
-123 EDVKKLFIE
+123 E
-132 NMRVLAEHA
+132 NINAIKA
-141 EKIGQTIILEPV
+141 ID
-153 TPYEGTIITT
+153 Y
-163 SDDVRWALDEV
+163 D
-174 NSPRFK
+174 
-180 CMLDLACPLTCGE
+180 
-193 PVSAYFEKMGDDI
+193 KMTDDI
-206 RKNLNGI
+206 RKRLNNI

-232 SSSYESLKD
+232 SSSYDSLKD
-241 TFDDIR
+241 SFDDIR

-288 GLSRSITALD
+288 TLSRSITALD

-333 TLTMNICTYKTQLEQ
+333 TLTMNIGTYKTQLEQ

-358 KLQGLPQVTG
+358 KLQGLPQVTA

-460 AAKTALAMEQD
+460 ASKTALATEKD

>member
-1 MAMKIALFTAAFSSY
+1 MKDRRTI
-16 PIERAFEAAAK
+16 AAALAAALTLTMC
-27 YGYDGIEIGGFRP
+27 GVSAVAAEETDS
-40 HAYAPDLARG
+40 AAAPDSSVAVQADQSEADTSAAVG
-50 GAAKIRELSSRYNL
+50 GTPEDTSAADTSAADSSQADVSGADQTAQDVETEEHPEPEIITPDAVGTVSFANVSRRLRENNLSVL
-64 PIVSDAPEN
+64 
-73 TGSPYSLV
+73 
-81 FADKQMNQES
+81 S
-91 LEYFKLTLDMA
+91 LE
-102 KEIGSEYCM
+102 
-111 FACNHPG
+111 
-118 FGRYK
+118 
-123 EDVKKLFIE
+123 E
-132 NMRVLAEHA
+132 NINAIKV
-141 EKIGQTIILEPV
+141 ID
-153 TPYEGTIITT
+153 Y
-163 SDDVRWALDEV
+163 D
-174 NSPRFK
+174 
-180 CMLDLACPLTCGE
+180 
-193 PVSAYFEKMGDDI
+193 KMTDDI
-206 RKNLNGI
+206 RKSLNSI

-219 MTISGNSF
+219 LTISGNSF
-227 AAKSM
+227 SAKSM
-232 SSSYESLKD
+232 SSTYDSLKD

-288 GLSRSITALD
+288 TLSRSITALD
-298 RTIKEL
+298 RTIKEM

-333 TLTMNICTYKTQLEQ
+333 TLTMNIGTYKTQLEQ

-358 KLQGLPQVTG
+358 KLQGLPQVTD
-368 QQLAAMDLDKDL
+368 QQLSSMDLDKDL

-404 KDTAEANMYSTGKYQ
+404 KDTAEDYMYNTGKYQ

-460 AAKTALAMEQD
+460 ASKTALATEKD

>member
-1 MAMKIALFTAAFSSY
+1 MKDRRTIAAIL
-16 PIERAFEAAAK
+16 AAALTLTMC
-27 YGYDGIEIGGFRP
+27 GVSAVAAGE
-40 HAYAPDLARG
+40 ANSSAAPDSS
-50 GAAKIRELSSRYNL
+50 AA
-64 PIVSDAPEN
+64 VQADQSDASATVGGTPEDSSAAD
-73 TGSPYSLV
+73 TSAADSSQADASGEDQTAQDADTEEHPEPEIITPDAVGTVS
-81 FADKQMNQES
+81 FANVSRRLRENNLSVLS
-91 LEYFKLTLDMA
+91 LE
-102 KEIGSEYCM
+102 
-111 FACNHPG
+111 
-118 FGRYK
+118 
-123 EDVKKLFIE
+123 E
-132 NMRVLAEHA
+132 NINAIKA
-141 EKIGQTIILEPV
+141 ID
-153 TPYEGTIITT
+153 Y
-163 SDDVRWALDEV
+163 D
-174 NSPRFK
+174 
-180 CMLDLACPLTCGE
+180 
-193 PVSAYFEKMGDDI
+193 KMTDDI
-206 RKNLNGI
+206 RKSLNGI

-219 MTISGNSF
+219 LTISGNSF

-288 GLSRSITALD
+288 TLSRSITALD

-333 TLTMNICTYKTQLEQ
+333 TLTMNIGTYKTQLEQ

-358 KLQGLPQVTG
+358 KLQGLPQVTA

-404 KDTAEANMYSTGKYQ
+404 KDTAEANMYNTGKYQ
-419 YVAAQHQWQAA
+419 YVTAQHQWQAA

-460 AAKTALAMEQD
+460 AAKTALATEKD

>member
-1 MAMKIALFTAAFSSY
+1 MKDRRTIAAIL
-16 PIERAFEAAAK
+16 AAALTLTMC
-27 YGYDGIEIGGFRP
+27 GVSAVAAEEADSS
-40 HAYAPDLARG
+40 AAPD
-50 GAAKIRELSSRYNL
+50 SS
-64 PIVSDAPEN
+64 VAVQADQSDASATVGGTPED
-73 TGSPYSLV
+73 SSA
-81 FADKQMNQES
+81 ADTSAADSSQADASGEDQTAQDADTE
-91 LEYFKLTLDMA
+91 E
-102 KEIGSEYCM
+102 
-111 FACNHPG
+111 HP
-118 FGRYK
+118 
-123 EDVKKLFIE
+123 
-132 NMRVLAEHA
+132 
-141 EKIGQTIILEPV
+141 EP
-153 TPYEGTIITT
+153 EIITT
-163 SDDVRWALDEV
+163 DAVG
-174 NSPRFK
+174 
-180 CMLDLACPLTCGE
+180 T
-193 PVSAYFEKMGDDI
+193 VSFANVSRRLRENNLSVLSLEENINAIKAIDYDKMTDDI
-206 RKNLNGI
+206 RKSLNGI

-219 MTISGNSF
+219 LTISGNSF

-288 GLSRSITALD
+288 TLSRSITALD

-333 TLTMNICTYKTQLEQ
+333 TLTMNIGTYKTQLEQ

-358 KLQGLPQVTG
+358 KLQGLPQVTA

-404 KDTAEANMYSTGKYQ
+404 KDTAEDYMYNTGKYQ
-419 YVAAQHQWQAA
+419 YVTAQHQWQAA

-460 AAKTALAMEQD
+460 AAKTALATEQD